1 MKQECSSSQKQ
12 AIIKFVEQKDVDKRF
27 VENWRPISLLNVDT
41 KSLLKTLAIT
51 LNQVF
56 STLYSSNETAY
67 ADL

>member
-41 KSLLKTLAIT
+41 KSLLKTAVRLKK
-51 LNQVF
+51 VF
-56 STLYSSNETAY
+56 SALYSSNETAY